1 MIMDLYQFTHL
12 STEDKEY
19 LLEFL
24 ANLTEGD
31 LIKLCREM
39 SMDHEDTRRL
49 LFAHERFTADDEI
62 PT

>member
-1 MIMDLYQFTHL
+1 MDLYQFTRL

-31 LIKLCREM
+31 VLKLCREM
-39 SMDHEDTRRL
+39 SMDFKDIRRVL
-49 LFAHERFTADDEI
+49 IALARFTADDEI